1 MSAHR
6 KDSVFLKEM
15 YLDILCF
22 VHGKGQGDG
31 ETESQTWCQTVGDGT
46 YAFSV
51 AQSCLTLC
59 YHMDCCPPGSSVHGI
74 FPGQNTGVGYHFL
87 LQGIVP
93 IQGSNPDL
101 LWLLLWQADSL
112 PLSHLGSPIVD
123 GSHFQLTRSYN
134 ALQEYFFKS
143 LNYLLISL
151 SSKHWKL
158 LM

>member
-6 KDSVFLKEM
+6 KDSVFLKEI

-46 YAFSV
+46 YTFSV
-51 AQSCLTLC
+51 TQSCLTLC
-59 YHMDCCPPGSSVHGI
+59 YHMDCCPPGSSVHG
-74 FPGQNTGVGYHFL
+74 L
-87 LQGIVP
+87 LQARILEWVAIFFFRDLP
-93 IQGSNPDL
+93 DKGSNPDL